1 MMASNSLT
9 AKVSLLTKVA
19 TILNNLPTMFMENI
33 LNITIFPGMAYL
45 IGSFSTAII
54 TCKIMGIEDPRNT
67 GSNNPGA
74 TNVLRHGGKKAA
86 IITLFG
92 DMLKGLIP
100 VLIVVQLQA
109 DNLTIGLVGLF
120 ALLGHVFPV
129 YYGFKG
135 GKGVATYYGAILG
148 INWQAGLIA
157 LAIWLIVA
165 VLLKISSISALVSI
179 LLAPLVLWHFSQSIE
194 LCSAAAFMSLIVFWR
209 HKRNIKSILT
219 GSEAKIGKSAK

>member
-1 MMASNSLT
+1 MMASISL
-9 AKVSLLTKVA
+9 APKVSLLTKVA

-33 LNITIFPGMAYL
+33 LDIILFSGIAYL
-45 IGSFSTAII
+45 IGSFSTAIM

-100 VLIVVQLQA
+100 VLLVVQLHA
-109 DNLTIGLVGLF
+109 DYLTIGLVSLF
-120 ALLGHVFPV
+120 ALLGHVFPL

-148 INWQAGLIA
+148 INWQVGIIA

-165 VLLKISSISALVSI
+165 ALFKISSLSALVSI
-179 LLAPLVLWHFSQSIE
+179 LLTPLVLWHFSQSFE
-194 LCSAAAFMSLIVFWR
+194 LCSAVAFMSLIVFWR
-209 HKRNIKSILT
+209 HKHNIKSILKGAET
-219 GSEAKIGKSAK
+219 KIGKSAK